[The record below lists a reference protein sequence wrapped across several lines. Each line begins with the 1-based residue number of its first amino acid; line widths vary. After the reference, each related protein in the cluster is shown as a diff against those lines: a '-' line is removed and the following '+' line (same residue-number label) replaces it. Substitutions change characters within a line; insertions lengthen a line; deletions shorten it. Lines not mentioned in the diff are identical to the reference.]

1 MRLSTFGLTSCF
13 LWCLLS
19 CHAIVDAR
27 SSDNDDSVPP
37 SKSSSSS
44 SSSSSESSGSD
55 SSYSKRKTSDG
66 SPLNLDQDSDA
77 TAYKH
82 FIAHNKTMTCSADEH
97 ALPFN
102 NQIRG
107 TNLGGWLVLEVRREF
122 G

>member
-27 SSDNDDSVPP
+27 SSDKDD
-37 SKSSSSS
+37 SSSSGS
-44 SSSSSESSGSD
+44 SGSSGSD

-66 SPLNLDQDSDA
+66 SPLNLDQDQDSDA

-107 TNLGGWLVLEVRREF
+107 TNLGGWLVLEVRRDF